1 MNPLV
6 RMRKITL
13 FITFVAILIGRDPY
27 IYVYLLPFDNIQN
40 DPTVEWIASG
50 LSDMSQQELKNQYGI
65 RLKSKDDLEV
75 IMNDRS
81 LMLKQ
86 PRGSRNFLL
95 LGKYNRQLDKIN
107 VTIQM
112 IDVANWDEID
122 KKQITEVYSQI
133 PVLNESVG
141 NAVREMISPFLPKVS
156 EPKTSPF
163 PKFTE
168 LKVDNKRH
176 PVSLE
181 SERVV
186 SNLDAQIAE
195 LEASMD
201 ILIGAREG
209 ENGSKKNKD
218 LPRYDD
224 GEWSMDFNVDQ
235 KVEDKPENITNTQ
248 MLSTVLDQL
257 ITNPYDVELLRPQFE
272 YHEDDEL
279 YMTVKFPVIYKLKEK
294 IIKDMLTTLPYTGLE
309 QNGSL
314 TIFYFDKNSFN
325 FPKDHVD
332 EITSGSYRSVPVIRI
347 FDQSRN
353 TLIAVVDTPEKYW
366 HSRNSDKILFVPQ
379 HQFSPLIDF
388 TVGGWSM
395 QIAMETVEINAV
407 YQFILPV
414 TAVESLSNV
423 SLKFIKE
430 NKLKE
435 YLDPL
440 L

>member
-1 MNPLV
+1 
-6 RMRKITL
+6 MRKITF
-13 FITFVAILIGRDPY
+13 FISFVTILIGRDPY
-27 IYVYLLPFDNIQN
+27 IYIYLLPFDNIQN

-50 LSDMSQQELKNQYGI
+50 LSDMSKQELKNQYGV
-65 RLKSKDDLEV
+65 RLKTKDDLEI

-112 IDVANWDEID
+112 IDVATWDEID
-122 KKQITEVYSQI
+122 KEQITEVYSQV
-133 PVLNESVG
+133 PVLNQSVG
-141 NAVREMISPFLPKVS
+141 KVVRDMVSPFLPKIS
-156 EPKTSPF
+156 EPKASLF

-168 LKVDNKRH
+168 LKVENKRH

-181 SERVV
+181 SEKVV

-201 ILIGAREG
+201 ILIGARERKVDI
-209 ENGSKKNKD
+209 EKKD
-218 LPRYDD
+218 VPRYND
-224 GEWSMDFNVDQ
+224 GEWTMDFNVDQ
-235 KVEDKPENITNTQ
+235 KVEDNPENVTNTQ

-257 ITNPYDVELLRPQFE
+257 ITNPYEVELLRPEFE

-279 YMTVKFPVIYKLKEK
+279 YMTVKFPVIYRLKEK

-325 FPKDHVD
+325 FPKRHVD
-332 EITSGSYRSVPVIRI
+332 AITSGAHRSVPVIRI
-347 FDQSRN
+347 FDQNRN
-353 TLIAVVDTPEKYW
+353 TLIAVVDTPEEYW

-414 TAVESLSNV
+414 SSVESLSNV

-430 NKLKE
+430 SKLKD